1 MELTP
6 MPRRLTR
13 LAAAVA
19 ACLGAALASAPTAL
33 ADSTAP
39 PVVTS
44 VSPLLLVPNGQPFHL
59 TLTGF
64 NLATVNQVFLNPVV
78 VGRSFSAAGDT
89 VLQLTLPADTPAGDY
104 TVRVVS
110 TAGSSD
116 PGSAQLTVGSAIA
129 AAPPAANLPS
139 VPRYSFAPAPRP
151 IYQPESGV
159 VGPASPSSVAPAPSR
174 GPVSPVL
181 LLPLGIVLGGLGYLL
196 WGRPGRLSA
205 AERQGLAAHLIGRPA
220 QALHVGRICLQCGR
234 LHFVLAT
241 RRDLW
246 QAGQFCSATC
256 FVAAQDDDSAAR
268 AGESTAVTRMREM
281 FVYSELEQSL
291 QAALASEMLELRTG
305 EAPVEE
311 PAEEALVEAAG

>member
-1 MELTP
+1 L
-6 MPRRLTR
+6 
-13 LAAAVA
+13 
-19 ACLGAALASAPTAL
+19 
-33 ADSTAP
+33 
-39 PVVTS
+39 
-44 VSPLLLVPNGQPFHL
+44 
-59 TLTGF
+59 
-64 NLATVNQVFLNPVV
+64 
-78 VGRSFSAAGDT
+78 
-89 VLQLTLPADTPAGDY
+89 
-104 TVRVVS
+104 
-110 TAGSSD
+110 
-116 PGSAQLTVGSAIA
+116 
-129 AAPPAANLPS
+129 
-139 VPRYSFAPAPRP
+139 
-151 IYQPESGV
+151 
-159 VGPASPSSVAPAPSR
+159 
-174 GPVSPVL
+174 SPVL